1 MTNEE
6 LLRTLLAESLQE
18 RGENAFSTRMLREQL
33 ESLLRFKNYRTS
45 ATHQFLVGARQARTS
60 SQGNTGGHIR
70 EPGPESGGK
79 GGGGGEAR
87 GGECQLRSSVSAL
100 KA

>member
-6 LLRTLLAESLQE
+6 LLRTLLAESSQE

-45 ATHQFLVGARQARTS
+45 ATHQFWWGRGARQARTS

-79 GGGGGEAR
+79 GGGGGE
-87 GGECQLRSSVSAL
+87 CQLRSSVSAL